1 MSDQPAYKIG
11 DQIQWMASRKVGRGW
26 AFSTKKGKIV
36 SIDGRVITAK
46 ASNGRESTMDV
57 NEIRLQTQHSP
68 VKDVF
73 DGFVKASSSSG
84 S

>member
-1 MSDQPAYKIG
+1 MSELKVG
-11 DQIQWMASRKVGRGW
+11 DQIQWMSSRRVGRGYS
-26 AFSTKKGKIV
+26 FSTKKGKIV

-46 ASNGRESTMDV
+46 ASNGRQSTMDIDDV
-57 NEIRLQTQHSP
+57 RTLNQHSP

-73 DGFVKASSSSG
+73 DGFTKAASSSG